1 MWYKVALDYLPIQAL
16 SVLSEHVFSSSAE
29 TDTKHRNRIRPELME
44 ALQMLKFSLK
54 AQRPDFSLGR
64 ITCEE
69 ELGIEGDREVM
80 QGVDILES

>member
-1 MWYKVALDYLPIQAL
+1 
-16 SVLSEHVFSSSAE
+16 
-29 TDTKHRNRIRPELME
+29 ME

-54 AQRPDFSLGR
+54 AQPLNFSLGR

-80 QGVDILES
+80 WGVDILDEVMGVSNQATWDNILSLLADDGEGGGM